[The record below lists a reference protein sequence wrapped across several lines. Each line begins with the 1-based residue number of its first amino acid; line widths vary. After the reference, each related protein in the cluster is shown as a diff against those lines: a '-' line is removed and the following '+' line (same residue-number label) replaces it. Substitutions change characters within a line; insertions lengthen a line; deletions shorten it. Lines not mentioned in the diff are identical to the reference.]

1 MRKSLLWGAAFCGA
15 LTLGTT
21 GCGKGKAE
29 ENQGKIEVYRITD
42 KLPEKKPAAAVL
54 P

>member
-1 MRKSLLWGAAFCGA
+1 VLTDIERDLSAARTAFA
-15 LTLGTT
+15 SFMDKDLPAFNASMT
-21 GCGKGKAE
+21 GR
-29 ENQGKIEVYRITD
+29 IPVITD